1 MAQFSISLVKK
12 ILTSHLFLKQVQ
24 KCRTWLWQMA
34 KTVCDR
40 MVETDSN
47 RPEIKSARPITEG
60 NEGHKFLKKG
70 VEMKAGDRQ

>member
-1 MAQFSISLVKK
+1 
-12 ILTSHLFLKQVQ
+12 
-24 KCRTWLWQMA
+24 MA

-40 MVETDSN
+40 IVETDSN

-70 VEMKAGDRQ
+70 DEMKAGDRQSKK